1 MIALVAAVLAATA
14 GPPLPSLIWEKV
26 RETDGIT
33 VYRSKVPGTSV
44 LAFKGDGRVDVPL
57 LKVAHVI
64 IDPARGPEWVDSL
77 AESRVLREISELE
90 FLEYD
95 RFAMPFLVKDRDF
108 VSRVT
113 VEPHPATQDIVVR
126 FVSVEDSAM
135 PPTKRNVRG
144 DLVYSVFR
152 LRPEGEGATRVEAEI
167 LCDPKG
173 SLPKWL
179 VNLFQKSW
187 PVKTLQALRRQAA
200 RDDVT
205 PHPVLQRLWIQP
217 LAPRP

>member
-1 MIALVAAVLAATA
+1 MIGILAAVSLLSLPAA
-14 GPPLPSLIWEKV
+14 PSLSWEKV

-33 VYRSKVPGTSV
+33 VYRSHVPGSGV
-44 LAFKGDGRVDVPL
+44 LAFKGEGRVDVPL

-64 IDPARGPEWVDSL
+64 IDPSRGPEWVDSL
-77 AESRVLREISELE
+77 TESRVIRQISELE

-95 RFAMPFLVKDRDF
+95 HFAMPFIIRDRDF

-113 VEPHPATQDIVVR
+113 VAPDPAAQEIAISYI
-126 FVSVEDSAM
+126 SVDDPET
-135 PPTKRNVRG
+135 PPQKRYVRG
-144 DLVYSVFR
+144 DLVYSVFH
-152 LRPEGEGATRVEAEI
+152 LRAEGPNATRVEAEI

-179 VNLFQKSW
+179 VNVFQKSW

-200 RDDVT
+200 RPDVT
-205 PHPVLQRLWIQP
+205 PDPVLAHLFGQ
-217 LAPRP
+217 

>member
-1 MIALVAAVLAATA
+1 MALLSTLTLLAMPAV
-14 GPPLPSLIWEKV
+14 PVSLSWEKV

-33 VYRSKVPGTSV
+33 VYRSNVPGTGV
-44 LAFKGDGRVDVPL
+44 LAFKGDGRVEVPL
-57 LKVAHVI
+57 LKVARVI
-64 IDPARGPEWVDSL
+64 VDPSRGPEWVDSL
-77 AESRVLREISELE
+77 AESRVIRQISELE

-95 RFAMPFLVKDRDF
+95 HFAMPFIIKDRDF

-113 VEPHPATQDIVVR
+113 IEPHPAAQEIA
-126 FVSVEDSAM
+126 VSFISVDDPEV
-135 PPTKRNVRG
+135 PPQKRYVRG
-144 DLVYSVFR
+144 DLVYSVFH
-152 LRPEGEGATRVEAEI
+152 LRAEGPNATRVEAEI

-200 RDDVT
+200 RPDVT
-205 PHPVLQRLWIQP
+205 PDPVLARLFSQ
-217 LAPRP
+217 

>member
-1 MIALVAAVLAATA
+1 MIGIFAAVSILSLPA
-14 GPPLPSLIWEKV
+14 PPSLSWEKV

-33 VYRSKVPGTSV
+33 VYRSHVPGSAV

-77 AESRVLREISELE
+77 TESRVIRQISELE

-95 RFAMPFLVKDRDF
+95 HFAMPFIIKDRDF
-108 VSRVT
+108 VSHVT
-113 VEPHPATQDIVVR
+113 IEPDAAAQEIAVS
-126 FVSVEDSAM
+126 FISVEDSAA
-135 PPTKRNVRG
+135 PPQKRYVRG
-144 DLVYSVFR
+144 DLVYSVFH
-152 LRPEGEGATRVEAEI
+152 LRAEGPDATRVEAEI
-167 LCDPKG
+167 VCDPKG

-179 VNLFQKSW
+179 VNFFQKSW

-200 RDDVT
+200 RPDVT
-205 PHPVLQRLWIQP
+205 PDPILARLFAQ
-217 LAPRP
+217 